1 MMKMNSD
8 TAIAKQQQAP
18 LAALDP
24 MQMIQA
30 AYQSA
35 IEHGAGLD
43 VVNSI
48 AAQAREERD
57 YRSREKFNASLLR
70 IQQTIKPILKRGSG
84 EKPGAKYALIE
95 DIDAALNPLLAE
107 ERMNLTFEPAIS
119 EKPNT
124 IVVTAILAQGAYER
138 RYPLEMPADG
148 MGPKGGQ
155 VMTRTHATGSAMTYA
170 KRYLKNFIFDL
181 QFKQKDDDG
190 SAAGGKQPGVLAERD
205 HLTHL
210 ENIRNANDAEE
221 LRRMYMAAQKAA
233 DATGD
238 AKSTITFADAKNK
251 RYRELQAE
259 GRI

>member
-1 MMKMNSD
+1 
-8 TAIAKQQQAP
+8 
-18 LAALDP
+18 
-24 MQMIQA
+24 MQMIQVAFQKAMDDGGA
-30 AYQSA
+30 AALAVAKEILEQM
-35 IEHGAGLD
+35 EKQRD
-43 VVNSI
+43 FE
-48 AAQAREERD
+48 ARD
-57 YRSREKFNASLLR
+57 KFNSSLLR
-70 IQQTIKPILKRGSG
+70 IQQTLKPIVKRGTG

-119 EKPNT
+119 DKQST

-148 MGPKGGQ
+148 AGPKGGQ

-190 SAAGGKQPGVLAERD
+190 NRAGGKQPGTLDERE

-210 ENIRNANDAEE
+210 DNIRNANDADE
-221 LRRMYMAAQKAA
+221 LRKMYMAAQNAA

-238 AKSTITFADAKNK
+238 TKSTITFADAKNK
-251 RYRELQAE
+251 RYRELQAG